1 MPTFK
6 KHERLKSRKLIDQL
20 FQEGKSFGIYPLR
33 LIWLE
38 TELPLAQISV
48 QTSFAVPKRRFAK
61 ATARNRIKRKIREA
75 FRLKKYH
82 LDRALEDQERNFAFM
97 ILYTGKEDL
106 AYDQIERAMIG
117 LVKRFLKKEFRK

>member
-48 QTSFAVPKRRFAK
+48 QTGFTVPKRRFAK